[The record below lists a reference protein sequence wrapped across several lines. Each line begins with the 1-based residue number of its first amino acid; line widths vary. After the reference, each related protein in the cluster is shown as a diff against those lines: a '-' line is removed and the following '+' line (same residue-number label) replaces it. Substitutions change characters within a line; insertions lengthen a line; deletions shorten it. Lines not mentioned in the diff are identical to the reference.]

1 MEKEI
6 AKRLAS
12 RKWKQIK
19 NEKLVPS
26 AVLLLLVE
34 RDGQYHVLFTRRS
47 VKVEHHKGEISFPGG
62 TVHPDDSDLLET
74 ALREG
79 AEEIGLARGDVMIL
93 GRLDD
98 ISTVSTGF
106 IITPYVGILPY
117 PYAFQINKDEVAE
130 LIFVPLGALVRDG
143 CMKVSEMT
151 QKGKAIK
158 TYAFDYQGDMIWGAT
173 ARILKQFLDITMDAT
188 DRGDTDNGARDSTS
202 NRSRDSKAECNGVPW
217 ARDKVPQP

>member
-34 RDGQYHVLFTRRS
+34 KDGQYHVLFTRRS
-47 VKVEHHKGEISFPGG
+47 LKVEHHKGEISFPGG

-79 AEEIGLARGDVMIL
+79 AEEIGLAPGDVMIL

-98 ISTVSTGF
+98 ILTVSTGF
-106 IITPYVGILPY
+106 IITPYVGIVPY

-143 CMKVSEMT
+143 GMKASEVT
-151 QKGKAIK
+151 QEGKAIT

-173 ARILKQFLDITMDAT
+173 ARILKQFLDITIDT
-188 DRGDTDNGARDSTS
+188 TGRGDTDNGAGDSTS

>member
-34 RDGQYHVLFTRRS
+34 KDGQYHVLFTRRS
-47 VKVEHHKGEISFPGG
+47 LKVEHHKGEISFPGG

-79 AEEIGLARGDVMIL
+79 AEEIGLAPGDVMIL

-98 ISTVSTGF
+98 ILTVSTGF
-106 IITPYVGILPY
+106 IITPYVGIVPY

-143 CMKVSEMT
+143 RMKASEVT
-151 QKGKAIK
+151 QEGKAIT

-173 ARILKQFLDITMDAT
+173 ARILKQFLDITIDT
-188 DRGDTDNGARDSTS
+188 TGRGDTDNGAGDSTS